1 MTILY
6 VPLYDV
12 WAMGFALAAAVAL
25 FATLFVIP
33 IAVVWFVVSGVVN
46 AVRWSTKRTSGALR
60 VRGHGSREGHTLGA

>member
-1 MTILY
+1 MTIFY
-6 VPLYDV
+6 VPFYDV

-33 IAVVWFVVSGVVN
+33 FAVVWFVVSGVGN
-46 AVRWSTKRTSGALR
+46 AVRWSTKRTSGAR